1 VAVVSVKIRRATR
14 RDVQFGQTLSSVEVE
29 IGLDSVEHLWAE
41 LQGYVDVLLGRSPS
55 PIDSPYLALME
66 VATAYYARAQ
76 EMDMRIHAAERE
88 GVVHRGSP
96 LYKFRTGELKSFIE
110 LARKCADLGS
120 RRLTQ
125 EALLS
130 DARRMDSI

>member
-1 VAVVSVKIRRATR
+1 MAVRIRRSTE
-14 RDVQFGQTLSSVEVE
+14 RDIQFGRTLTQVETE
-29 IGLDSVEHLWAE
+29 YGLDSVEHLWAE
-41 LQGYVDVLLGRSPS
+41 LQGYVDVLLGRKES
-55 PIDSPYLALME
+55 PIDSPYLSLME

-88 GVVHRGSP
+88 GLVHRGSP
-96 LYKFRTGELKSFIE
+96 LYKFRTGELKAFIE

>member
-1 VAVVSVKIRRATR
+1 MAVRIRRATQ
-14 RDVQFGQTLSSVEVE
+14 RDVQFGRTLMQVEVE
-29 IGLDSVEHLWAE
+29 MGLDSVEHLWAE
-41 LQGYVDVLLGRSPS
+41 LQGYVDVLVGREESPL
-55 PIDSPYLALME
+55 DSPYLAMME

-88 GVVHRGSP
+88 GLVHRGSP
-96 LYKFRTGELKSFIE
+96 LYKFRTGELKAFIE

-125 EALLS
+125 EALLA
-130 DARRMDSI
+130 DARRADSL

>member
-1 VAVVSVKIRRATR
+1 MSVQIRRSSN
-14 RDVQFGQTLSSVEVE
+14 RDVQFGRTLTQVETSL
-29 IGLDSVEHLWAE
+29 GLDTVEHLWAE
-41 LQGYVDVLLGRSPS
+41 LQGYMDILLGRTESPV
-55 PIDSPYLALME
+55 DSPYLAMME

-76 EMDMRIHAAERE
+76 EMDARIHAAERE
-88 GVVHRGSP
+88 GVVMKASP
-96 LYKFRTGELKSFIE
+96 LYKFRNGELRSFIE

-125 EALLS
+125 ESLLA

>member
-1 VAVVSVKIRRATR
+1 MTVRIRRATD
-14 RDVQFGQTLSSVEVE
+14 RDVQFGRTLTQVETE
-29 IGLDSVEHLWAE
+29 YGLDSVEHLWAE
-41 LQGYVDVLLGRSPS
+41 LQGYVDILLGRQPS
-55 PIDSPYLALME
+55 PIDSPYLDLME

-88 GVVHRGSP
+88 GIVHRGSP
-96 LYKFRTGELKSFIE
+96 LYKFRTGELKAFIE

>member
-1 VAVVSVKIRRATR
+1 MAVRIRRSTE
-14 RDVQFGQTLSSVEVE
+14 RDIQFGRTLTQVETE
-29 IGLDSVEHLWAE
+29 YGLDSVEHLWAE
-41 LQGYVDVLLGRSPS
+41 LQGYVDVLLGRKES
-55 PIDSPYLALME
+55 PIDSPYLSLME

-88 GVVHRGSP
+88 GIVHRGSP
-96 LYKFRTGELKSFIE
+96 LYKFRTGELKAFIE

>member
-1 VAVVSVKIRRATR
+1 VSVRIRRASST
-14 RDVQFGQTLSSVEVE
+14 DVQFGRTLSSVEVE

-41 LQGYVDVLLGRSPS
+41 LQGYVDILLGREPS
-55 PIDSPYLALME
+55 PIDSPYLAMME

-76 EMDMRIHAAERE
+76 EIDMRIHAAERE
-88 GVVHRGSP
+88 GLVHRGSP
-96 LYKFRTGELKSFIE
+96 LYKFRTGELKAFIE

-125 EALLS
+125 EALLA
-130 DARRMDSI
+130 DARRADSL

>member
-1 VAVVSVKIRRATR
+1 MSSVRIRRATPK
-14 RDVQFGQTLSSVEVE
+14 DIQFGRTLSSVEVE
-29 IGLDSVEHLWAE
+29 MGLDTVEHLWAE
-41 LQGYVDVLLGRSPS
+41 LQGYVDVLLGREPS
-55 PIDSPYLALME
+55 PIDSPYLAMME

-76 EMDMRIHAAERE
+76 EIDMRIHAAERE
-88 GVVHRGSP
+88 GVVQRGSH
-96 LYKFRTGELKSFIE
+96 LYRFRTGELKAFIE

>member
-1 VAVVSVKIRRATR
+1 MSVRIRRSTPK
-14 RDVQFGQTLSSVEVE
+14 DVQFGKTLSSVGVE
-29 IGLDSVEHLWAE
+29 MGLDSVEHLWAE
-41 LQGYVDVLLGRSPS
+41 LQGYVDILLGREPS
-55 PIDSPYLALME
+55 PIDSPYLAMME

-88 GVVHRGSP
+88 GLVHRGSP
-96 LYKFRTGELKSFIE
+96 LYKFRTGELKAFIE

-125 EALLS
+125 EALLA
-130 DARRMDSI
+130 DARRADSI